1 MPGGGGSGF
10 NPGVMSTVN
19 IPTPTGAGWGQDLMG
34 IFGTGGSDY
43 GGFNDSGIWG
53 SQIWNFLRPSI
64 TSYPSSYNR
73 HFFRDRGT
81 RKGKFRTRKK
91 INDYYK
97 GDETYRTENPLTP
110 QDVADFKR
118 LQEQGKIKEDKLT
131 GEEFLDEE
139 WRGLTS
145 EEMYEKLG
153 IDPDADEKSTIDDE
167 ESSTDWGNIGDLG
180 GSSSVETGGLDVD
193 WGNIG
198 NILSNITGIL
208 GAIKGGEGDVK
219 RSAIWAILSNIL
231 GGGFG
236 GGAGTGGTGT
246 GGTGTGGTSE
256 ENEGIMGLLED
267 ILGIFY
273 PQIFGPGQGMF
284 SGGDSSWLDKIYDF
298 LLAKQAIKEY
308 NKYEVPVGQMHAQST
323 VGEDWKL
330 PTKGSMVMEDLG
342 PNFAE
347 NMQYLMAK
355 GKPTPAATHALGTP
369 FVEKVEEIPGAQ
381 QGGIMGLEGL
391 GDITP
396 AFLEPGEFVFTKDA
410 TDNIGAK
417 RLYKLMKQAEQMGMG
432 GG

>member
-1 MPGGGGSGF
+1 MPGEKGHDSIGGGLWNTGYGSNPVSG
-10 NPGVMSTVN
+10 G
-19 IPTPTGAGWGQDLMG
+19 
-34 IFGTGGSDY
+34 
-43 GGFNDSGIWG
+43 GIWG
-53 SQIWNFLRPSI
+53 SSGVEGMMLSDLFPLSI
-64 TSYPSSYNR
+64 TSYPTGYNR

-208 GAIKGGEGDVK
+208 GAIKGGEGDLK
-219 RSAIWAILSNIL
+219 RAGIWGVLSNIL
-231 GGGFG
+231 GGGYG
-236 GGAGTGGTGT
+236 GGAGTGGAGTGGTG
-246 GGTGTGGTSE
+246 E

-298 LLAKQAIKEY
+298 LLAKQAIKDY

-330 PTKGSMVMEDLG
+330 PTKESMVMEDLG

-369 FVEKVEEIPGAQ
+369 FVEKIQVGQ

-432 GG
+432 GRP

>member
-1 MPGGGGSGF
+1 M
-10 NPGVMSTVN
+10 N
-19 IPTPTGAGWGQDLMG
+19 IPTPTGAGLGQDLMG

-43 GGFNDSGIWG
+43 GGSDYSGSSFGIPGQGIW
-53 SQIWNFLRPSI
+53 NLFPSPM
-64 TSYPSSYNR
+64 SFAYPSSYNR

-208 GAIKGGEGDVK
+208 GAIKGGEGDLK
-219 RSAIWAILSNIL
+219 RAGIWGVLSNIL
-231 GGGFG
+231 GGGYG
-236 GGAGTGGTGT
+236 GGAGTGGAGTGGTG
-246 GGTGTGGTSE
+246 E

-273 PQIFGPGQGMF
+273 PQIFNQGLFPGD
-284 SGGDSSWLDKIYDF
+284 DSNWMEKIFD
-298 LLAKQAIKEY
+298 LLERKKAIDDY

-330 PTKGSMVMEDLG
+330 PTKESMVMEDLG
-342 PNFAE
+342 PNYAE
-347 NMQYLMAK
+347 NMQYLMPK

-369 FVEKVEEIPGAQ
+369 FVEKIQVGQ

-432 GG
+432 GS

>member
-1 MPGGGGSGF
+1 MPGEKGHDSIGGGLWNTGYGSNPVSG
-10 NPGVMSTVN
+10 G
-19 IPTPTGAGWGQDLMG
+19 
-34 IFGTGGSDY
+34 
-43 GGFNDSGIWG
+43 GIWG
-53 SQIWNFLRPSI
+53 SSGVEGMMLSDLFPLSI
-64 TSYPSSYNR
+64 TSYPTGYNR

-231 GGGFG
+231 GGGYG
-236 GGAGTGGTGT
+236 GGAGTGGAGTGGTG
-246 GGTGTGGTSE
+246 E

-273 PQIFGPGQGMF
+273 PQIFNQGLFPGD
-284 SGGDSSWLDKIYDF
+284 DSNWMEKIFD
-298 LLAKQAIKEY
+298 LLERKKAIDDY

-330 PTKGSMVMEDLG
+330 PTKESMVMEDLG
-342 PNFAE
+342 PNYAE
-347 NMQYLMAK
+347 NMQYLMPK

-391 GDITP
+391 GGITP
-396 AFLEPGEFVFTKDA
+396 AFLEPGEFVFTKKA

-432 GG
+432 GRP

>member
-1 MPGGGGSGF
+1 MPGEKGHDSIGGGLWNTGYGSNPVSG
-10 NPGVMSTVN
+10 G
-19 IPTPTGAGWGQDLMG
+19 
-34 IFGTGGSDY
+34 
-43 GGFNDSGIWG
+43 GIWG
-53 SQIWNFLRPSI
+53 SSGVEGMMLSDLFPLSI
-64 TSYPSSYNR
+64 TSYPTGYNR

-208 GAIKGGEGDVK
+208 GAIKGGEGDLK
-219 RSAIWAILSNIL
+219 RAGIWGVLSNIL
-231 GGGFG
+231 GGGYG
-236 GGAGTGGTGT
+236 GGAGTGGAGTGGTG
-246 GGTGTGGTSE
+246 E

-273 PQIFGPGQGMF
+273 PQIFNQGLFPGD
-284 SGGDSSWLDKIYDF
+284 DSNWMEKIFD
-298 LLAKQAIKEY
+298 LLERKKAIDDY

-330 PTKGSMVMEDLG
+330 PTKESMVMEDLG
-342 PNFAE
+342 PNYAE
-347 NMQYLMAK
+347 NMQYLMPK

-369 FVEKVEEIPGAQ
+369 FVEKIQVGQ

-432 GG
+432 GRP

>member
-1 MPGGGGSGF
+1 MPGEKGHDSIGGGLWNTGYGSNPVSG
-10 NPGVMSTVN
+10 G
-19 IPTPTGAGWGQDLMG
+19 
-34 IFGTGGSDY
+34 
-43 GGFNDSGIWG
+43 GIWG
-53 SQIWNFLRPSI
+53 SSGVEGMMLSDLFPLSI
-64 TSYPSSYNR
+64 TSYPTGYNR

-208 GAIKGGEGDVK
+208 GAVKGGEGDLK
-219 RSAIWAILSNIL
+219 RSAIWGVLSNIL

-246 GGTGTGGTSE
+246 GGTGE

-273 PQIFGPGQGMF
+273 PQIFNQGLFPGD
-284 SGGDSSWLDKIYDF
+284 DSNWMEKIFD
-298 LLAKQAIKEY
+298 LLARKKAIDEI
-308 NKYEVPVGQMHAQST
+308 NKYEVPIGQMRSQST
-323 VGEDWKL
+323 VGKDWKL
-330 PTKGSMVMEDLG
+330 PTKESMVMEDLG

>member
-1 MPGGGGSGF
+1 MPGEKGHDSIGGGLWNTGYGSNPVSG
-10 NPGVMSTVN
+10 G
-19 IPTPTGAGWGQDLMG
+19 
-34 IFGTGGSDY
+34 
-43 GGFNDSGIWG
+43 GIWG
-53 SQIWNFLRPSI
+53 SSGVEGMMLSDLFPLSI
-64 TSYPSSYNR
+64 TSYPTGYNR

-236 GGAGTGGTGT
+236 GGTGTGGTGT
-246 GGTGTGGTSE
+246 GGTGTGGTGE

-298 LLAKQAIKEY
+298 LLAKQAIKDY

-330 PTKGSMVMEDLG
+330 PTKESMVMEDLG

>member
-43 GGFNDSGIWG
+43 GGSDYSGSSFGIPGQGIW
-53 SQIWNFLRPSI
+53 NLFPSPM
-64 TSYPSSYNR
+64 SFAYPSSYNR
-73 HFFRDRGT
+73 HFYRDRGGKV
-81 RKGKFRTRKK
+81 RKFQTRKK
-91 INDYYK
+91 INEYYK
-97 GDETYRTENPLTP
+97 GDEDYRTENPLAP

-118 LQEQGKIKEDKLT
+118 LQEQGKIKEDKPT

-153 IDPDADEKSTIDDE
+153 VDPDSGEEYAETIDISE
-167 ESSTDWGNIGDLG
+167 EE
-180 GSSSVETGGLDVD
+180 ETGGSTMSGFGDF
-193 WGNIG
+193 
-198 NILSNITGIL
+198 LSGITGIL

-219 RSAIWAILSNIL
+219 RSAIWTVLSKIL
-231 GGGFG
+231 GGLG
-236 GGAGTGGTGT
+236 GGTGSGAGSGSGVPSGT
-246 GGTGTGGTSE
+246 AGPGGYFGE
-256 ENEGIMGLLED
+256 EGEGIMGLLGD

-273 PQIFGPGQGMF
+273 PEIFGQGQGQGMF
-284 SGGDSSWLDKIYDF
+284 FGGDSNWLDKIYDF
-298 LLAKQAIKEY
+298 LSAKQAIKDY

-323 VGEDWKL
+323 VGKDWGL
-330 PTKGSMVMEDLG
+330 PTKESMVMQGLG
-342 PNFAE
+342 PNYAE
-347 NMQYLMAK
+347 NMQYLMPK
-355 GKPTPAATHALGTP
+355 GQPTPAATHVLGTP
-369 FVEKVEEIPGAQ
+369 FVEEIPGGQ

-396 AFLEPGEFVFTKDA
+396 AFLEPGEFVFTKKA

>member
-1 MPGGGGSGF
+1 MPGEKGHDSIGGGLWNTGYGSNPVSG
-10 NPGVMSTVN
+10 G
-19 IPTPTGAGWGQDLMG
+19 
-34 IFGTGGSDY
+34 
-43 GGFNDSGIWG
+43 GIWG
-53 SQIWNFLRPSI
+53 SSGVEGMMLSDLFPLSI
-64 TSYPSSYNR
+64 TSYPTGYNR

-91 INDYYK
+91 INEYYK

-153 IDPDADEKSTIDDE
+153 IDPDADEKSTVDDE

-208 GAIKGGEGDVK
+208 GAIKGGEGDLK
-219 RSAIWAILSNIL
+219 RAGIWGVLSNIL
-231 GGGFG
+231 GGGYG
-236 GGAGTGGTGT
+236 GGAGTGGAGTGGTG
-246 GGTGTGGTSE
+246 E

-273 PQIFGPGQGMF
+273 PQIFNQGLFPGD
-284 SGGDSSWLDKIYDF
+284 DSNWMEKIFD
-298 LLAKQAIKEY
+298 LIASKKAIDEI
-308 NKYEVPVGQMHAQST
+308 NKYEVPIGQMHAQST
-323 VGEDWKL
+323 VGKDWGL
-330 PTKGSMVMEDLG
+330 PTKESMVMEDLG
-342 PNFAE
+342 PNYAE
-347 NMQYLMAK
+347 NMQYLMPK

-369 FVEKVEEIPGAQ
+369 FVEKIQVGQ

-432 GG
+432 GRP

>member
-10 NPGVMSTVN
+10 NPGVMVN
-19 IPTPTGAGWGQDLMG
+19 IPTPTGAGLGQDLMG
-34 IFGTGGSDY
+34 IFGTGGSDYGGSDY

-208 GAIKGGEGDVK
+208 GAIKGGEGDLK
-219 RSAIWAILSNIL
+219 RAGIWGVLSNIL
-231 GGGFG
+231 GGGYG
-236 GGAGTGGTGT
+236 GGAGTGGAGTGGTG
-246 GGTGTGGTSE
+246 E

-273 PQIFGPGQGMF
+273 PQIFNQGLFPGD
-284 SGGDSSWLDKIYDF
+284 DSNWMEKIFD
-298 LLAKQAIKEY
+298 LLERKKAIDDY

-369 FVEKVEEIPGAQ
+369 FVEKIQVGQ

-432 GG
+432 GS

>member
-1 MPGGGGSGF
+1 MPGEKGHDSIGGGLWNTGYGSNPVSG
-10 NPGVMSTVN
+10 G
-19 IPTPTGAGWGQDLMG
+19 
-34 IFGTGGSDY
+34 
-43 GGFNDSGIWG
+43 GIWG
-53 SQIWNFLRPSI
+53 SSGVEGMMLSDLFPLSI
-64 TSYPSSYNR
+64 TSYPTGYNR

-246 GGTGTGGTSE
+246 GGTGTGGTGE
-256 ENEGIMGLLED
+256 ENEGIMGLIADL
-267 ILGIFY
+267 LGV
-273 PQIFGPGQGMF
+273 FGLGQG
-284 SGGDSSWLDKIYDF
+284 GIGQALDEGDWGKLITQILMAKHDLDE
-298 LLAKQAIKEY
+298 AKAV
-308 NKYEVPVGQMHAQST
+308 EVPVGQMHSQST
-323 VGEDWKL
+323 VGKDWGL
-330 PTKGSMVMEDLG
+330 PTKESMVMEDLG
-342 PNFAE
+342 PNYAE

-432 GG
+432 GRP